1 MKLGYAKPKQNAE
14 RHHSILNSSKS
25 LSRNSEKHRHNVPI
39 PQAKG
44 HHHCLPQG
52 ELSSFDKGG
61 HSAEA
66 SFCQCYRDCTE
77 DQASDHTAQSDPKRP
92 EFDLDVT
99 EAAPT
104 SDQLRSILEY
114 VGASKISSVVPGA
127 STEKDALK
135 KFKEGAENFK
145 RPVIVDWN
153 NGRAVASE
161 NESEILKMVNQLNKD

>member
-1 MKLGYAKPKQNAE
+1 VVTLLKQVSANATE
-14 RHHSILNSSKS
+14 T
-25 LSRNSEKHRHNVPI
+25 
-39 PQAKG
+39 A
-44 HHHCLPQG
+44 
-52 ELSSFDKGG
+52 
-61 HSAEA
+61 
-66 SFCQCYRDCTE
+66 TE

-145 RPVIVDWN
+145 RPVVCFLLCPWPWTC
-153 NGRAVASE
+153 SP
-161 NESEILKMVNQLNKD
+161 

>member
-1 MKLGYAKPKQNAE
+1 MFRFHKPKDIITVFHKASSPASTRVVTLLKQVSANATE
-14 RHHSILNSSKS
+14 T
-25 LSRNSEKHRHNVPI
+25 
-39 PQAKG
+39 A
-44 HHHCLPQG
+44 
-52 ELSSFDKGG
+52 
-61 HSAEA
+61 
-66 SFCQCYRDCTE
+66 TE